1 MSCGYACQVTIPVW
15 CKIKH
20 AFNAHF
26 ATYTLLQTLRAV
38 LVKCNI
44 LTLSTIK
51 FSQPIPPKPPWYAM
65 TTSVLEPLF
74 PTILSR
80 HSFLYLI
87 ESPTDKSTD
96 NTATNNNDE
105 PDETTMMLIASLD
118 KISSLF
124 YSRATVSDFALLTS

>member
-26 ATYTLLQTLRAV
+26 ATYTLLQTLRAI

-44 LTLSTIK
+44 LTSSTME
-51 FSQPIPPKPPWYAM
+51 FLQSIPPKPPWYAM